1 MSNCNKNLYNSKKLI
16 PIKLLF
22 MNLEEIEALADLIS
36 QKVYQKVMTESESIN
51 EIKLHRLEKLDE
63 LAELIA
69 TKVNNKLEASG
80 QLEINS
86 TDLTAM
92 VNLVSELQNK
102 MEPDII
108 VKKIDL

>member
-1 MSNCNKNLYNSKKLI
+1 
-16 PIKLLF
+16 